1 MLRGLLTMSLEEVDR
16 AVIIQHVVEKRMK
29 QGQAAK
35 QLVLSVR
42 QVKRLV
48 REFRKT
54 GKVAVISKRRGQP
67 SNNQLKPEFLQQV
80 RTLVETRYPDFGPTF
95 AAEKLREV
103 HQLIIS
109 KESLRGRMV
118 EWGLWKAKR
127 SKEGKVHQM
136 RERRACFG
144 ELVQLDGSHHDWFEG
159 RAPKC
164 CLYVL
169 IDDATGQL
177 LGLHFEATEN
187 TVGYFRVVKSY
198 IERCGRPLAFY
209 SDKFGVFRH
218 NRVSPLTGETI
229 TQFQRAMQSLDIEL
243 ICANS
248 SQAKGRVER
257 VNGTLQDRLTK
268 EMRLAG
274 ITGIEAANAF
284 LPGFIPDFN
293 RRFAV
298 LPSSPLDAH
307 RRSLPSPEALK
318 RIFSRQYEREISKN
332 LEIHYEN
339 KVYQLQE
346 IWGKGYRLRY
356 AVATV
361 CVDLTGEITLL
372 YKERVL
378 AYVCR
383 EKPQRATAIL
393 GQKDLTAR
401 LDARKTGRDSQPPP
415 ASDVTQVN
423 SPVGQEKALSVKEKK
438 RTRSVRAPRKAP
450 SHYPF
455 LAAELAYARHRAG
468 KEVTARTT
476 RGRG

>member
-1 MLRGLLTMSLEEVDR
+1 MSLEEVDR
-16 AVIIQHVVEKRMK
+16 AVIIQHMIEKRMK
-29 QGQAAK
+29 QRQAAK
-35 QLVLSVR
+35 QLDLSIR

-80 RTLVETRYPDFGPTF
+80 RTLVETHYPDFGPTF

-127 SKEGKVHQM
+127 SKEAKVHQM
-136 RERRACFG
+136 RERRACLG

-159 RAPKC
+159 RAPQC

-187 TVGYFRVVKSY
+187 TLGYFRAVKPY

-209 SDKFGVFRH
+209 SDKFSVFRH
-218 NRVSPLTGETI
+218 NRVYLTGEAI

-243 ICANS
+243 ICADS
-248 SQAKGRVER
+248 CQAKGRVER
-257 VNGTLQDRLTK
+257 VNATLQDRLVK
-268 EMRLAG
+268 EMRLRG
-274 ITGIEAANAF
+274 ISNMEEANAF
-284 LPGFIPDFN
+284 LPLFIPDFN

-307 RRSLPSPEALK
+307 RRILPSPEALT
-318 RIFSRQYEREISKN
+318 RIFSLQYEREISKN
-332 LEIHYEN
+332 LEIHYDN

-346 IWGKGYRLRY
+346 WGKGYRLRY
-356 AVATV
+356 ALATV

-372 YKERVL
+372 YKDRVL
-378 AYVCR
+378 AYVCLKR
-383 EKPQRATAIL
+383 PQRATAIL

-401 LDARKTGRDSQPPP
+401 LDACKTGSDSQPSP
-415 ASDVTQVN
+415 ASDVTQQS
-423 SPVGQEKALSVKEKK
+423 SPVGQEEALSVKEKK
-438 RTRSVRAPRKAP
+438 RTRSIRSPKKAP
-450 SHYPF
+450 ARYPF
-455 LAAELAYARHRAG
+455 LEADLAYARQRAG
-468 KEVTARTT
+468 KEITAQTA

>member
-16 AVIIQHVVEKRMK
+16 AVVIQHVIEKRMK

-35 QLVLSVR
+35 QLGLSVR

-48 REFRKT
+48 RDFRKT

-67 SNNQLKPEFLQQV
+67 SNNRLQPEFLQQV
-80 RTLVETRYPDFGPTF
+80 RTLVETHYPDFGPTF

-103 HQLIIS
+103 HQLVIS
-109 KESLRGRMV
+109 KESLRRRMV

-127 SKEGKVHQM
+127 SKEVKVHQM

-169 IDDATGQL
+169 IDDATSQL
-177 LGLHFEATEN
+177 LGLHFEATET
-187 TVGYFRVVKSY
+187 TVGYFRVVKPY

-209 SDKFGVFRH
+209 SDKFAVFRH
-218 NRVSPLTGETI
+218 NRVCLTGEAI

-257 VNGTLQDRLTK
+257 VNGTLQDRLVK
-268 EMRLAG
+268 EMRLQG
-274 ITGIEAANAF
+274 IASMEEANAF
-284 LPGFIPDFN
+284 LPRFMADFN

-298 LPSSPLDAH
+298 LPSSSLDAH
-307 RRSLPSPEALK
+307 RRVLPSPEALK
-318 RIFSRQYEREISKN
+318 RIFSLQYEREISKN
-332 LEIHYEN
+332 LEIHYDN

-361 CVDLTGEITLL
+361 CVDLTGEITLV

-383 EKPQRATAIL
+383 QTPQRATAVL
-393 GQKDLTAR
+393 GQKDLTAK
-401 LDARKTGRDSQPPP
+401 LDARKTGRDAQPSP
-415 ASDVTQVN
+415 APTVTQQS
-423 SPVGQEKALSVKEKK
+423 SPVSQEKARWVKEKK
-438 RTRSVRAPRKAP
+438 QTRPVKAQKEP
-450 SHYPF
+450 PAHYPF
-455 LAAELAYARHRAG
+455 LVAYLTRTNRLPS
-468 KEVTARTT
+468 KEVTAR
-476 RGRG
+476 